1 MNNKVKQVLRAIA
14 GFILLPIF
22 IAIFMCDR
30 FILIFLFW
38 MESKRLKSL
47 VGQHRNVYVFNVKG
61 IYLHCGCIRY
71 INWFKCGYSKNH

>member
-38 MESKRLKSL
+38 MESKRLKIWLDNTEMFMYSMLRVFTCIVLYSIYKL
-47 VGQHRNVYVFNVKG
+47 VQMWLF
-61 IYLHCGCIRY
+61 
-71 INWFKCGYSKNH
+71 

>member
-1 MNNKVKQVLRAIA
+1 MNNKIKQVFRGIA

-38 MESKRLKSL
+38 MESKRLKIWLDNTEMFMFSL
-47 VGQHRNVYVFNVKG
+47 LRVVTCGVMYS
-61 IYLHCGCIRY
+61 IYKLIQ
-71 INWFKCGYSKNH
+71 IWLF

>member
-1 MNNKVKQVLRAIA
+1 MNNKIKQVLRAIA

-38 MESKRLKSL
+38 MESKRLKIWLDNTQMFMYSMLRVITAFTLYSIYKL
-47 VGQHRNVYVFNVKG
+47 VQMWLF
-61 IYLHCGCIRY
+61 
-71 INWFKCGYSKNH
+71 

>member
-38 MESKRLKSL
+38 MESKRLKIWLDNTQMFMYSMLRVITAFTLYSIYKL
-47 VGQHRNVYVFNVKG
+47 VQTW
-61 IYLHCGCIRY
+61 I
-71 INWFKCGYSKNH
+71 

>member
-38 MESKRLKSL
+38 MESKRLRIWLDNTQMFMYSML
-47 VGQHRNVYVFNVKG
+47 RVITAFTLYS
-61 IYLHCGCIRY
+61 IYKLI
-71 INWFKCGYSKNH
+71 

>member
-1 MNNKVKQVLRAIA
+1 MNNKIKQVLRAIA

-38 MESKRLKSL
+38 MESKRLKIWLDNTQMFMYSL
-47 VGQHRNVYVFNVKG
+47 LRVFTCLV
-61 IYLHCGCIRY
+61 L
-71 INWFKCGYSKNH
+71 YSLF

>member
-1 MNNKVKQVLRAIA
+1 MNNKVKQVFRAIA

-38 MESKRLKSL
+38 MESKRLKIWLDNTQMFMYSMLRVITAFTLYSIYKL
-47 VGQHRNVYVFNVKG
+47 VQMWLF
-61 IYLHCGCIRY
+61 
-71 INWFKCGYSKNH
+71 

>member
-1 MNNKVKQVLRAIA
+1 MNNKLKQIFRGIA

-38 MESKRLKSL
+38 MESKRLKVWLDNTEMFMFSFLRVLTCGVLYSL
-47 VGQHRNVYVFNVKG
+47 YKLIQIWLF
-61 IYLHCGCIRY
+61 
-71 INWFKCGYSKNH
+71 

>member
-38 MESKRLKSL
+38 MESKRLRIWLDNTQMFMYSIL
-47 VGQHRNVYVFNVKG
+47 RVITAFTLYS
-61 IYLHCGCIRY
+61 IYKLIKM
-71 INWFKCGYSKNH
+71 WLF

>member
-38 MESKRLKSL
+38 MESKRLRIWLDNTQMFMYSML
-47 VGQHRNVYVFNVKG
+47 RVITAFTLYS
-61 IYLHCGCIRY
+61 IYKLIKM
-71 INWFKCGYSKNH
+71 WLF